1 MILIVDDKHENLF
14 SLRSLLQLYSYEVDT
29 ASSGEE
35 ALKKILK
42 NEYAVLILDVQMPGM
57 DGFEVAE
64 AVTGLNKT
72 KDIPIIFLSAVNIDK
87 RFITK
92 GYQSGG
98 VDYITKPFDN
108 DLLLLKVKSFYRL
121 YEQRRDLKLFQ
132 EKLKQEIEMR
142 KKSQQ
147 EVERI
152 NLSLEQ
158 KVEERTKDL
167 VRSNKDLADRNAELA
182 QYAYLASHDLQEPLR
197 KILIFSKIID
207 EKYLS
212 DIPEAKEK
220 MAKVI
225 ASSERMRNLINDFLS
240 YSKLSAAS
248 KFSLVNLNDVIRE
261 ALSDLE
267 LMIEE
272 KQAEINVEDLP
283 AIEAVGGQ
291 VRQMFQNLLSNAM
304 KFARKDS
311 QPVIKI
317 WGELVAEKAL
327 DAPTDANGAYA
338 RIYIR
343 DNGIGVDESYFEKI
357 FIIFQRLHSMG
368 EYEGTGIG
376 LAIVKKIVERH
387 NGIIGVN
394 SKEGEGATFII
405 LLPVKQEGNT
415 LPDQNSI

>member
-14 SLRSLLQLYSYEVDT
+14 SLKSLLQLYSYEVDT

-42 NEYAVLILDVQMPGM
+42 NDYAVLILDVQMPGM

-121 YEQRRDLKLFQ
+121 YEQKRDLKLFQ

-142 KKSQQ
+142 KRSQQ

-167 VRSNKDLADRNAELA
+167 VRSNKDLADRNSELA

-212 DIPEAKEK
+212 GMPEAKEK

-248 KFSLVNLNDVIRE
+248 LFAPVNLNDVIKE

-272 KQAEINVEDLP
+272 KHADIRLENLP
-283 AIEAVGGQ
+283 TIEAVPGQ
-291 VRQMFQNLLSNAM
+291 IRQMFQNLLSNAM
-304 KFARKDS
+304 KFARKNS
-311 QPVIKI
+311 TPVIKI
-317 WGELVAEKAL
+317 WNELVAERSL
-327 DAPTDANGAYA
+327 DAPADANGGYA

-376 LAIVKKIVERH
+376 LAIVKKIIERH

-405 LLPVKQEGNT
+405 LLPVKQEANK

>member
-14 SLRSLLQLYSYEVDT
+14 SLKSLLQLYAYEVDT

-57 DGFEVAE
+57 NGFEVAE

-121 YEQRRDLKLFQ
+121 YEHRRDLKLFQ
-132 EKLKQEIEMR
+132 EKLKEEIEMR
-142 KKSQQ
+142 KRSQQ

-152 NLSLEQ
+152 NQLLEQ

-197 KILIFSKIID
+197 KILIFSKIIN

-212 DIPEAKEK
+212 GMPEAREQ

-240 YSKLSAAS
+240 YSKLSGAS
-248 KFSLVNLNDVIRE
+248 QFSQVDLNQIIKE
-261 ALSDLE
+261 TLADLE

-272 KQAEINVEDLP
+272 KETKIEFENLP
-283 AIEAVGGQ
+283 TIEAVPSQ
-291 VRQMFQNLLSNAM
+291 VRQVFQNLLTNAM

-311 QPVIKI
+311 KPAIKI
-317 WGELVAEKAL
+317 WSERVSEKTL
-327 DAPTDANGAYA
+327 GAPADENGAYV

-343 DNGIGVDESYFEKI
+343 DNGIGMDQSYFDKI
-357 FIIFQRLHSMG
+357 FIIFQRLHGMG

-376 LAIVKKIVERH
+376 LAIVKKIVDRH
-387 NGIIGVN
+387 HGLVGVD
-394 SKEGEGATFII
+394 SKEGEGATFIL
-405 LLPVKQEGNT
+405 LLPVKQEENT
-415 LPDQNSI
+415 LPDQISL

>member
-167 VRSNKDLADRNAELA
+167 LRTNEDLANRNSELA

-197 KILIFSKIID
+197 KILIFSKMID

-212 DIPEAKEK
+212 AIPEAKEK

-248 KFSLVNLNDVIRE
+248 QFSLVNLNDVIKE

-272 KQAEINVEDLP
+272 KDAEISVDDVP
-283 AIEAVGGQ
+283 AIEAVPGQ
-291 VRQMFQNLLSNAM
+291 IRQMFQNLLSNAM

-311 QPVIKI
+311 KPVIKI

-327 DAPTDANGAYA
+327 DAPADANGAYA

-368 EYEGTGIG
+368 EYQGTGIG

-387 NGIIGVN
+387 NGIIGLN

-405 LLPVKQEGNT
+405 LLPVKQDSNT

>member
-14 SLRSLLQLYSYEVDT
+14 SLKSLLQLYAYEVDT

-87 RFITK
+87 RFIAK

-121 YEQRRDLKLFQ
+121 YEHRRDLKLFQ
-132 EKLKQEIEMR
+132 EKLKEEIEMR
-142 KKSQQ
+142 KRSQQ

-152 NLSLEQ
+152 NQLLEQ

-197 KILIFSKIID
+197 KILIFSKIIN

-212 DIPEAKEK
+212 GMPDAREQ

-240 YSKLSAAS
+240 YSKLSGAS
-248 KFSLVNLNDVIRE
+248 QFSQVNLNEIIKE
-261 ALSDLE
+261 ALADLE
-267 LMIEE
+267 LMIKE
-272 KQAEINVEDLP
+272 KEAKIELENLP
-283 AIEAVGGQ
+283 TIEAVASQ
-291 VRQMFQNLLSNAM
+291 VRQIFQNLLSNAM
-304 KFARKDS
+304 KFSRKDS
-311 QPVIKI
+311 KPAIRI
-317 WGELVAEKAL
+317 WSEPVAEKAL
-327 DAPTDANGAYA
+327 DAPADSNGAYV

-343 DNGIGVDESYFEKI
+343 DNGIGMDQSYFDKI
-357 FIIFQRLHSMG
+357 FIIFQRLHGMG

-387 NGIIGVN
+387 HGLVGVN
-394 SKEGEGATFII
+394 SKEGEGATFIL
-405 LLPVKQEGNT
+405 LLPVKQEENT
-415 LPDQNSI
+415 LPDQISL

>member
-14 SLRSLLQLYSYEVDT
+14 SLKSLLQLYAYEVDT

-42 NEYAVLILDVQMPGM
+42 NDYAVLILDVQMPGM

-121 YEQRRDLKLFQ
+121 YEQKRELKLFQ
-132 EKLKQEIEMR
+132 EKLKQEIEAR

-147 EVERI
+147 EVEQV
-152 NLSLEQ
+152 NQMLEQ

-167 VRSNKDLADRNAELA
+167 VRSNKDLAARNEELA

-197 KILIFSKIID
+197 KIIIFSKMID
-207 EKYLS
+207 DKYLS
-212 DIPEAKEK
+212 NSPEAKEK

-225 ASSERMRNLINDFLS
+225 SSSERMRNLINDFLS

-248 KFSLVNLNDVIRE
+248 HFSKVDLNEIIKE

-267 LMIEE
+267 LMVEE
-272 KQAEINVEDLP
+272 KEAQIKLEDLP
-283 AIEAVGGQ
+283 TIEAVPGQ
-291 VRQMFQNLLSNAM
+291 VRQVFQNLLSNAI

-311 QPVIKI
+311 KPDIRI
-317 WGELVAEKAL
+317 WSELVAERSL
-327 DAPTDANGAYA
+327 DAAVDANGNFA
-338 RIYIR
+338 RINIS
-343 DNGIGVDESYFEKI
+343 DNGIGLDESYFDKI
-357 FIIFQRLHSMG
+357 FVIFQRLHNVG

-387 NGIIGVN
+387 NGLIGVK
-394 SKEGEGATFII
+394 SKEGEGATFTI
-405 LLPVKQEGNT
+405 LLPVTQDENT
-415 LPDQNSI
+415 LPDQNSL

>member
-14 SLRSLLQLYSYEVDT
+14 SLKSLLQLYAYEVDT

-42 NEYAVLILDVQMPGM
+42 NDYAVLILDVQMPGM

-121 YEQRRDLKLFQ
+121 YEQKRDLKLFQ
-132 EKLKQEIEMR
+132 EKLKQEIEAR

-147 EVERI
+147 EVEHV
-152 NLSLEQ
+152 NLLLEQ

-167 VRSNKDLADRNAELA
+167 VRSNKDLAARNEELA

-197 KILIFSKIID
+197 KIIIFSKMID
-207 EKYLS
+207 DKYLANS
-212 DIPEAKEK
+212 PEAKDK

-248 KFSLVNLNDVIRE
+248 HFSPVDLNEIIKE

-272 KQAEINVEDLP
+272 KQAEIKLECLP
-283 AIEAVGGQ
+283 SIEAVPGQ
-291 VRQMFQNLLSNAM
+291 VRQVFQNLLSNAI

-311 QPVIKI
+311 NPNIRI
-317 WGELVAEKAL
+317 WSELVAERSL
-327 DAPTDANGAYA
+327 DAPADAKGNYV
-338 RIYIR
+338 RINIS
-343 DNGIGVDESYFEKI
+343 DNGIGLDESYFEKI
-357 FIIFQRLHSMG
+357 FVIFQRLHGVG

-387 NGIIGVN
+387 NGLIGVK
-394 SKEGEGATFII
+394 SKEGAGATFTI
-405 LLPVKQEGNT
+405 LLPVKQEENM
-415 LPDQNSI
+415 LPDQNPL

>member
-14 SLRSLLQLYSYEVDT
+14 SLKSLLQLYSYEVDT

-64 AVTGLNKT
+64 AVSGLNKT
-72 KDIPIIFLSAVNIDK
+72 KDTPIIFLSAVNIDK

-98 VDYITKPFDN
+98 VDYVTKPFDN
-108 DLLLLKVKSFYRL
+108 DLLLLKVKTFYRL
-121 YEQRRDLKLFQ
+121 YEQKRDLKLAQ
-132 EKLKQEIEMR
+132 ERLRQEIEMR
-142 KKSQQ
+142 KTSQQ

-158 KVEERTKDL
+158 TVAERTQDL
-167 VRSNKDLADRNAELA
+167 LRTNKDLADRNAELA
-182 QYAYLASHDLQEPLR
+182 QYVYLASHDLQEPLR
-197 KILIFSKIID
+197 KIILFSKIIED
-207 EKYLS
+207 KYLS
-212 DIPEAKEK
+212 GNAEAKEQ

-240 YSKLSAAS
+240 YSELSGAS
-248 KFSLVNLNDVIRE
+248 DFAVIDINAIVKE

-267 LMIEE
+267 IIVQETE
-272 KQAEINVEDLP
+272 AEITLENLP
-283 AIEAVGGQ
+283 AIEAIAGQ
-291 VRQMFQNLLSNAM
+291 LRRMFQNLLSNAI
-304 KFARKDS
+304 KFSRKDS
-311 QPVIKI
+311 KPSIKI
-317 WGELVAEKAL
+317 WSEFVAERSL
-327 DAPTDANGAYA
+327 DAPAHVKGQYA
-338 RIYIR
+338 RIHIS
-343 DNGIGVDESYFEKI
+343 DKGIGMDESYFEKI
-357 FIIFQRLHSMG
+357 FIIFQRLHATS

-376 LAIVKKIVERH
+376 LAVVKKIVDRH
-387 NGIIGVN
+387 NGLIGVK

-405 LLPVKQEGNT
+405 LLPVKQAAQTAG
-415 LPDQNSI
+415 D